1 MLDSI
6 DYTLEEDLNHSNEKD
21 NLINIDNKR
30 EFDSTASLYD
40 QFNSKNEN
48 DLELVV
54 SMGYE
59 EKMVK
64 KVYILLKPNDIN
76 EAIDFLTK
84 ENGIY
89 QHDFM
94 KRYGKNDI
102 CFICGESSKN
112 HINYEPE
119 KKSLL
124 YLIRDSFG
132 KAKNENKSELI
143 DFSKNK
149 DSILIIDDDKKENEN
164 KNKDDKNNEIVSCV
178 LCFEELSE
186 EEKEKNFINYKNMF
200 CSDCYLNYFQD
211 KIDNNKVDKITCMQ
225 HKCSV
230 ELEDDF
236 IISHLNGNHTLIEK
250 YKKFKLRSNL
260 YNDPNVKFC
269 PIKDCESYAK
279 KEGDNKYVTCLKGH
293 KFCFNCSKPWH
304 GKKKCQDEIDKD
316 FKKWKKNK
324 VLKRCPKCKM
334 WTEKN
339 LGCNHMTCAEC
350 KYQWCWLCEGKY
362 TDYHFELGGRC
373 AGLQFAQSNLFNN
386 CCCLYLYK
394 LLVFVFQIIIYIFIL
409 PILGFMITLKYK
421 YHRNYFN
428 YNCLVPKTL
437 FLVWF
442 FWSIANLGF
451 FLLVGSISSVLSI
464 FLCPIREIILQKIFD
479 I

>member
-102 CFICGESSKN
+102 CFICGESAKN

-124 YLIRDSFG
+124 DLIRDSFG

-186 EEKEKNFINYKNMF
+186 EEKEKNFIKCKHMF

-230 ELEDDF
+230 ELDDDF

-279 KEGDNKYVTCLKGH
+279 KEGDNKYVTCLNGH

-324 VLKRCPKCKM
+324 VIKRCPKCKM

-339 LGCNHMTCAEC
+339 LGCNHMTCAQC
-350 KYQWCWLCEGKY
+350 HYQWCWICGGKY
-362 TDYHFELGGRC
+362 TERHFQFGGGC
-373 AGLQFAQSNLFNN
+373 AGLQFTQSNLFNN
-386 CCCLYLYK
+386 CFCLFLFKIWVIFYQMI
-394 LLVFVFQIIIYIFIL
+394 VYIFIL
-409 PILGFMITLKYK
+409 PIYGFMEIIKYDTYYYNNCFVFTLYPTWFFWIIA
-421 YHRNYFN
+421 NFGFF
-428 YNCLVPKTL
+428 LSLGSILSILTL
-437 FLVWF
+437 FLGPF
-442 FWSIANLGF
+442 RGTILEM
-451 FLLVGSISSVLSI
+451 VLE
-464 FLCPIREIILQKIFD
+464 L
-479 I
+479 